1 MTAPRRMLTS
11 LLLVEER
18 LLEADYFVRL
28 MRRQG
33 PGNQFGYCLNAFV
46 SAARS
51 VSFLIQKEMVRV
63 PGFDV
68 WWGEQQRVLGSDQAA
83 RFFLKMRNFSQKE
96 GRISLVGSGSGR
108 SGKMVRW
115 TYQFAGTSE
124 KVPAQLLKRDVA
136 DCCVEHVGKLARVV
150 LACAERFPYHSC
162 PRRAMTPEGI
172 LALGLKIEELGA
184 ELGFRPEW
192 IQTGSDFPLADRLR
206 LLSRNVDGLDFDI
219 LTRLSCPPVS
229 SSAVGG
235 CSHDPSDQEWADLL
249 VDQLELHRK
258 ADPWLAACTILQRR
272 RGTGGGDPG
281 PSSEGSAQS

>member
-1 MTAPRRMLTS
+1 MTVPRRMLTS

-51 VSFLIQKEMVRV
+51 VSFLMQKEMARV

-68 WWGEQQRVLGSDQAA
+68 WWSEQQQVLGSDPAA

-108 SGKMVRW
+108 SGGRW
-115 TYQFAGTSE
+115 TYRFAGTSE

-172 LALGLKIEELGA
+172 RALGLQIEELDA

-192 IQTGSDFPLADRLR
+192 IQTGSDFLLADHLR
-206 LLSRNVDGLDFDI
+206 LLSRSVDGLDFVI
-219 LTRLSCPPVS
+219 LTRLSRPPVS
-229 SSAVGG
+229 SSVAGG
-235 CSHDPSDQEWADLL
+235 SPHDPFGQEWTDLL
-249 VDQLELHRK
+249 VDQLEQHRK
-258 ADPWLAACTILQRR
+258 TDPWLAVCTILQRR
-272 RGTGGGDPG
+272 RGTGGGHSG
-281 PSSEGSAQS
+281 PSSDGSAQS

>member
-1 MTAPRRMLTS
+1 MLTS

-18 LLEADYFVRL
+18 LLEVDYFVRL

-33 PGNQFGYCLNAFV
+33 PGSQFGYCLNAFV

-51 VSFLIQKEMVRV
+51 VSFLIQKEMARV

-68 WWGEQQRVLGSDQAA
+68 WWGEQQQVLGSDPAA

-96 GRISLVGSGSGR
+96 GRISLVGSCSGR
-108 SGKMVRW
+108 SGKVMRW
-115 TYQFAGTSE
+115 TYRFAGTSE
-124 KVPAQLLKRDVA
+124 KVPAQLLKRNVT

-162 PRRAMTPEGI
+162 PRRAMTPDEI
-172 LALGLKIEELGA
+172 RALGLKIEELGA

-192 IQTGSDFPLADRLR
+192 IQTGSDFPLADQLR

-219 LTRLSCPPVS
+219 LTRLSRPPVS
-229 SSAVGG
+229 SSAAGG
-235 CSHDPSDQEWADLL
+235 FPHDPFGQEWAELL
-249 VDQLELHRK
+249 VDQLEQRRK
-258 ADPWLAACTILQRR
+258 ADPLLAACTILQRR
-272 RGTGGGDPG
+272 YGTGESDSG
-281 PSSEGSAQS
+281 PSSGGSVQS